1 MASAAAAAATAR
13 GPRYA
18 PPDPTLPKPWRG
30 LIDGNTGYLYF
41 WNPETKAVQYDRPTA
56 PPPSSPPAQQPP
68 ERPRNSDPAESQAQA
83 GASRT
88 QNAAPADD
96 RARNDHLNDHFE
108 VRLSLLSYRSPVNA
122 ALLHQVI
129 SMLRTAF
136 ASSWHMV

>member
-1 MASAAAAAATAR
+1 MLAIALRGRVFCFCFFLSDLGLGVLGVVGLGWEMASAAATAR

-68 ERPRNSDPAESQAQA
+68 ERPRNSDPAEVAH
-83 GASRT
+83 R
-88 QNAAPADD
+88 
-96 RARNDHLNDHFE
+96 
-108 VRLSLLSYRSPVNA
+108 
-122 ALLHQVI
+122 
-129 SMLRTAF
+129 
-136 ASSWHMV
+136 

>member
-1 MASAAAAAATAR
+1 MGVVGLGWEMASAAATAR

-68 ERPRNSDPAESQAQA
+68 ERPRNSDPAEVAH
-83 GASRT
+83 R
-88 QNAAPADD
+88 
-96 RARNDHLNDHFE
+96 
-108 VRLSLLSYRSPVNA
+108 
-122 ALLHQVI
+122 
-129 SMLRTAF
+129 
-136 ASSWHMV
+136 